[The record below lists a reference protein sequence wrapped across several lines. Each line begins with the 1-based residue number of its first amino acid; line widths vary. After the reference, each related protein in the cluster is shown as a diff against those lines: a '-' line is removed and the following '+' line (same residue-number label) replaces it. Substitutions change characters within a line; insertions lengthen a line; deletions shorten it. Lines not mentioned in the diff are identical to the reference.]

1 MRFLHLLVSG
11 YQNRKIGK
19 VDRKIK
25 ILLSVFIKRV
35 LVGQMKFYA
44 CNSIQ
49 DKVQRVQNVTDKK

>member
-35 LVGQMKFYA
+35 LVGHMKFYA
-44 CNSIQ
+44 YNSIQ